1 MIALLRWRTV
11 QLNLSTRLMNDEK
24 GFWVFFGILSIV
36 IGLVLVVHGLF
47 YAVTNSWVFFLWGPI
62 LMLNGVRF
70 LWSQKGK

>member
-1 MIALLRWRTV
+1 
-11 QLNLSTRLMNDEK
+11 MNDEK